1 MGQNTQAIEENI
13 KRIQDRMSARVENI
27 SGDLNLSSLAS
38 RTLGAKGDSP
48 SELLD
53 AAIDTVKQYPI
64 PAALI
69 GAGLVGLLASQKS
82 RANPTS
88 DFAPTTPADNRYQT
102 PASFAATSS
111 DPAERVASH
120 VDDLKSE
127 TQRLKASASEKLEN
141 AKASVGDKVDHV
153 AEQVK
158 QVYADAKSSAETGS
172 TQLKDQ
178 ASQLGGSVSAT
189 GETFKRRVGDVPD
202 QMRDT
207 SSKAVE
213 WAKENPVPLGLM
225 ALALGAAAAT
235 VFTARKPASTVQ
247 SEQLPQSDTT
257 PHHIPTPDDVPGGS
271 TANLQAQ
278 ADRSMPAYNPS
289 SAVVPTPKAKT
300 KSSGNSSEATQ
311 KSGSRKPSASSKPKS
326 ASKTDTVKN
335 GSAGTER
342 KASDTRK
349 NIETQAPHTG
359 NISRSGSTAKS

>member
-13 KRIQDRMSARVENI
+13 KRIQERMSSRVETI

-48 SELLD
+48 SELMD
-53 AAIDTVKQYPI
+53 AAIGTVKQHPI

-82 RANPTS
+82 RANPGS
-88 DFAPTTPADNRYQT
+88 DFAPTTPSDTHYQT
-102 PASFAATSS
+102 PASFAAKSS

-127 TQRLKASASEKLEN
+127 AQRVKASASEKLEN
-141 AKASVGDKVDHV
+141 AKSTVGDKVGHAAD
-153 AEQVK
+153 QVK
-158 QVYADAKSSAETGS
+158 QVYANAKSSAETGS
-172 TQLKDQ
+172 AQLKDQ
-178 ASQLGGSVSAT
+178 AGQLGGSVSAT

-235 VFTARKPASTVQ
+235 VFTARKPASTTQ
-247 SEQLPQSDTT
+247 SEALPQSDTV
-257 PHHIPTPDDVPGGS
+257 PHHIPTPDEVPNGS
-271 TANLQAQ
+271 TVNLQAQ
-278 ADRSMPAYNPS
+278 ADRSKPADTPS
-289 SAVVPTPKAKT
+289 SPPVSTPKAKT
-300 KSSGNSSEATQ
+300 NQ
-311 KSGSRKPSASSKPKS
+311 KSGSRKPSASSKPKL
-326 ASKTDTVKN
+326 ASKSDSVKN
-335 GSAGTER
+335 GAAGTER

-359 NISRSGSTAKS
+359 TVSRSGTTAKS